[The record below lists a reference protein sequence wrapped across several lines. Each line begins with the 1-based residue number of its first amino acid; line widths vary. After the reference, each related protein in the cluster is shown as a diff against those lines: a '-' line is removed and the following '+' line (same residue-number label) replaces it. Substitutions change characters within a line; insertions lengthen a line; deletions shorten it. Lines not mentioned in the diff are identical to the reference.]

1 MGEKRKRGRG
11 RGEVREK
18 GDKKSVRAE
27 AKERSVRARGLNL
40 VLGLLVLGF
49 VISNASAWEP
59 NKNLSSAA
67 DAFFLGEGA
76 GDVAGNSVSGVGD
89 VNGDGYDDFL
99 IGAPGDGGPGKGK
112 VYLILGNSAGRW
124 EKNLSNA
131 SASFVGEPAGDLAGY
146 SVSGAGDVNGDEFD
160 DFLIGD
166 CYNNEKGSKAGKV
179 YLILGKET
187 GWRQDTPL
195 STADASFLGES
206 TNDEAGYSVSGA
218 GDVDGDDC
226 DDFLIGAPS
235 HGSSKGKV
243 YLILGNRTGWWDKN
257 LSNASASFVGE
268 STNDGAGWSVSGTG
282 DCNSDG
288 FDDFLIGAPKG
299 GGKVGKAYLILGNN
313 TGWWDENLSNASAS
327 FVGEAAGD
335 LAGYSVSGAGDCNS
349 DGFDDFLIGAPFNSD
364 AGGLAGQVYLI
375 LGKSTGWRQNTPLAT
390 DADAFLLGDGKG
402 NCSGWSVSGAGDSN
416 GDYADDFLIAA
427 PFNSER
433 GNWAGKVYLLLG
445 KPTFV
450 NSSDDAG
457 TEKNI
462 FKTSESVYCYAG
474 NLPASTTV
482 KIFVVSHK
490 PKEEWK
496 AGDLLTDVSENGTA
510 ELATTNSS
518 GGLWGGIWP
527 AVSIW
532 SSPLRAG
539 DYNIVVDTNQNGRW
553 DEGDPIDSS
562 LRIVPVPAFPAVAF
576 PLVAV
581 LLLLAL
587 TFYIRFLAARCR
599 LK

>member
-1 MGEKRKRGRG
+1 M
-11 RGEVREK
+11 
-18 GDKKSVRAE
+18 
-27 AKERSVRARGLNL
+27 
-40 VLGLLVLGF
+40 
-49 VISNASAWEP
+49 
-59 NKNLSSAA
+59 
-67 DAFFLGEGA
+67 
-76 GDVAGNSVSGVGD
+76 
-89 VNGDGYDDFL
+89 
-99 IGAPGDGGPGKGK
+99 
-112 VYLILGNSAGRW
+112 YLILGNRTGW
-124 EKNLSNA
+124 WDENLSNA
-131 SASFVGEPAGDLAGY
+131 SASFVGE
-146 SVSGAGDVNGDEFD
+146 
-160 DFLIGD
+160 
-166 CYNNEKGSKAGKV
+166 
-179 YLILGKET
+179 
-187 GWRQDTPL
+187 
-195 STADASFLGES
+195 S
-206 TNDEAGYSVSGA
+206 TNDGAGYSVSGA

-243 YLILGNRTGWWDKN
+243 YLILGNRTGWWDEN

-268 STNDGAGWSVSGTG
+268 STNDG
-282 DCNSDG
+282 
-288 FDDFLIGAPKG
+288 
-299 GGKVGKAYLILGNN
+299 
-313 TGWWDENLSNASAS
+313 
-327 FVGEAAGD
+327 
-335 LAGYSVSGAGDCNS
+335 AGYSVSGAGDCNS

-402 NCSGWSVSGAGDSN
+402 NCSGWSVSGAGDCN

-562 LRIVPVPAFPAVAF
+562 LRIAPVPAFPAVAF